1 MKLQNTIAPLL
12 MASAILVSG
21 AAQSAPV
28 QGTEGNTSTG
38 SLDITLTKSE
48 ALHISGLADIP
59 LTVGA
64 SGTASGTSD
73 VCVYR
78 SLLTGYNLT
87 ATGNSDL
94 ATQGGGIGTLFGL
107 QPASGTGTGIEY
119 TVKFFDAD
127 NIAGVAV
134 VSGTPLPLNTP
145 FNEAAENLC
154 GTVADA
160 AGPSGMSI
168 QVSVSAEAYGQ
179 AENVL
184 HTGTL
189 SLTVAP
195 Q

>member
-21 AAQSAPV
+21 AAQAAT
-28 QGTEGNTSTG
+28 QGTEGNDSTG

-48 ALHISGLADIP
+48 ALHISGLADIA

-107 QPASGTGTGIEY
+107 QPDSGTGTGIEY

-127 NIAGVAV
+127 NIAGVDV

-145 FNEAAENLC
+145 FNDAAENLC
-154 GTVADA
+154 GTVADT
-160 AGPSGMSI
+160 AGTSGMSI